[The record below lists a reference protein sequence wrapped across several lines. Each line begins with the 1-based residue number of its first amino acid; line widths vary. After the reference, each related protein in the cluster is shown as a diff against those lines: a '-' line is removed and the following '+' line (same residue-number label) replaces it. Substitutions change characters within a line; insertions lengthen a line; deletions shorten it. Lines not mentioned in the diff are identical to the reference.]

1 VTTVRHH
8 LATSSAWAI
17 AGFASLS
24 LGSLAVNAI
33 LTRALTPEAVGIY
46 FLAVSLVSFAAAIG
60 RVGLNQAVVRLL
72 TYEES
77 AGGPVAA
84 ASVWRTTRR
93 LGTTT
98 AITSGLVLAFVVLP
112 VLASSAFDSP
122 RLGHLGPLLGL
133 WCVIEALRLI
143 AAEALRGFGN
153 VGAATMLGDAGRQIL
168 FLLAVTSALLVTGV
182 LSLVVVVASA
192 TTAGGVVL
200 AVALVRLRLRTAG
213 IRVGE
218 TMPATEILQLA
229 APMMVTAVSL
239 LAVSQGDVWLAA
251 TFLNDH
257 DVGVYAATSR
267 LVLLVVFPLHICNV
281 VLTPVVARLHSR
293 GKRTELERVLR
304 LGATAAAVPTLVI
317 VAVLLAGGDF
327 VLDLVYGDVYRQGAA
342 VLAVLACG
350 QLVNALVGACGQAL
364 LMTGHQR
371 LMMTVTAASG
381 VLFVGGGALATWWLG
396 SLGLAAA
403 SAITTAGRNLVLWRL
418 ARSRLGVRTE
428 ATFSRAFLT
437 GPTGR

>member
-1 VTTVRHH
+1 
-8 LATSSAWAI
+8 
-17 AGFASLS
+17 
-24 LGSLAVNAI
+24 
-33 LTRALTPEAVGIY
+33 
-46 FLAVSLVSFAAAIG
+46 
-60 RVGLNQAVVRLL
+60 
-72 TYEES
+72 
-77 AGGPVAA
+77 
-84 ASVWRTTRR
+84 
-93 LGTTT
+93 
-98 AITSGLVLAFVVLP
+98 
-112 VLASSAFDSP
+112 
-122 RLGHLGPLLGL
+122 
-133 WCVIEALRLI
+133 
-143 AAEALRGFGN
+143 
-153 VGAATMLGDAGRQIL
+153 
-168 FLLAVTSALLVTGV
+168 V